1 MKLKSVKVPAGLEG
15 PFLQAEKYVERLF
28 DGFQRKPEEGVIR
41 VGTERYVLM
50 RCESLYSTWFDALT
64 ASFGE
69 DAARDFIYNTAREI
83 GRSDAAEFANRLD
96 VSDGVERLSTGPV
109 HFAHAGWALVEILAD
124 SAPAPDSS
132 YFLHYRHP
140 NTFEAEVLLKRG
152 RKVDSCACHFSAGYS
167 AGWCSD
173 AFQLEVHGREIQCT
187 ARGDA
192 HCEFIMAV
200 SDELDAHEARL
211 SLSP

>member
-1 MKLKSVKVPAGLEG
+1 M
-15 PFLQAEKYVERLF
+15 QAEKYVAGLF
-28 DGFQRKPEEGVIR
+28 EGFVRQPEEGVIR

-50 RCESLYSTWFDALT
+50 RCESLYATWFDAL
-64 ASFGE
+64 AESFGE

-83 GRSDAAEFANRLD
+83 GRSDAAEFAERL
-96 VSDGVERLSTGPV
+96 GLTNPVERLSTGPV
-109 HFAHAGWALVEILAD
+109 HFSHAGWAFVDILAD
-124 SAPAPDSS
+124 SVPAPDDS
-132 YFLHYRHP
+132 YFIHYRHP

-152 RKVDSCACHFSAGYS
+152 RTVQACACHFSAGYS

-173 AFQLEVHGREIQCT
+173 AFQLELHGREIQCV

-200 SDELDAHEARL
+200 TDKLDAHQKRL
-211 SLSP
+211 AG